1 MKVYYSKQSLIFKG
15 FTRYWREHDPFNKWF
30 LYGENK
36 KLKRDN
42 PIGFKNRNRY
52 NALEDN
58 DPLCYYGK
66 CKVAPPRKFLLTLK
80 RLNLLSLGIMYEKQL
95 REMIECTYMHKKMC
109 SDYYLPIF
117 ELGE

>member
-15 FTRYWREHDPFNKWF
+15 FTRYWREHDPFNKWY

-42 PIGFKNRNRY
+42 PIEFKNRNRY

-66 CKVAPPRKFLLTLK
+66 QYISIPRKFIFTLK
-80 RLNLLSLGIMYEKQL
+80 RRNLLAFGAIHKKQL
-95 REMIECTYMHKKMC
+95 NEMIEYACMHKKLR